1 MIFGAFSIKREIEML
16 LPAMLTSIVLRKRKT
31 LFLPTL
37 FLEGGGVAG
46 VVLLVCNL

>member
-1 MIFGAFSIKREIEML
+1 ML
-16 LPAMLTSIVLRKRKT
+16 LLAILTSIVFKNKKT

>member
-1 MIFGAFSIKREIEML
+1 ML
-16 LPAMLTSIVLRKRKT
+16 LLAILTSIVLGIKKT

>member
-1 MIFGAFSIKREIEML
+1 ML
-16 LPAMLTSIVLRKRKT
+16 LQAILTSIVLGIKKT